1 MNRTQRERR
10 IHSEFPRFHTHS
22 DIFHFGNAIT
32 YILRAINV
40 VKRTYS
46 IQKWTMLICL
56 SLCQY
61 TLLLSHNFCWKIILF
76 FSTSFSFFHQLSRR
90 IYFDIPAENHRI
102 HLLHANCETNKNTKK
117 MLMVNV
123 AKMSNPKLETTV
135 HCVRFEFQMQFK
147 VNVMFRTTLL

>member
-1 MNRTQRERR
+1 MWPSYMNRTQRERR

-32 YILRAINV
+32 YVLRAINV

-46 IQKWTMLICL
+46 IQKWTMLICS
-56 SLCQY
+56 SLWQY
-61 TLLLSHNFCWKIILF
+61 TLLLSLNFCWKILYF
-76 FSTSFSFFHQLSRR
+76 FVTSFSFFHQLSRR

-135 HCVRFEFQMQFK
+135 HYALDSKFK
-147 VNVMFRTTLL
+147 CSSK